1 VPEPRGRSNVTL
13 LRFLFVLIGAAAL
26 GLGDLG
32 VTRYLDVHKPQ
43 GYDRF
48 DVPYFTL
55 QLFVL
60 GSEPLQNGGPF
71 PWQLEVARFL
81 APLFTLAAVVETARV
96 LLAGEI
102 RRIRA
107 RLSRGHTI
115 VCGDT
120 PFARALIDQLLA
132 GGQRVIRVQD
142 EPFGEIEAHHD
153 RVITV
158 VGDPRSAATLRGAG
172 LGRARY
178 VYICGDD
185 DQVNHAVSVAASGL
199 PARHRRLPWIYVQI
213 NRPSTCH
220 ALQARRLGAAGA
232 SRFRLDYFHVDDVAA
247 RVLYR
252 RHELHPPTDAAPVR
266 LAIAGDGTFAAAL
279 LVETARHWHASGGT
293 RDGLQVDLIAP
304 DAAAIAARL
313 GARFAFLDRDC
324 RIVPRDGAVDAW
336 LSGLPAD
343 QGYHRIY
350 LCPTDEAATLDQVLA
365 SPCLWAAVSGAVF
378 LAGYRQAA
386 LAQAFHGERHNDLL
400 DEINGKLVMY
410 PIETSA
416 CDAGLITDDLT
427 ERMARQ
433 VHARYLGAARGDTT
447 TASHVSWETLSESLR
462 NANRAQVQGIAVKM
476 QALNCVI
483 AVRNGHDEVITG
495 EDVERLAELEHE
507 RWSAERGGQGWR
519 YGPTRID
526 RRRRHPDLVPWDDLC
541 DESKEKDRDAVRWIT
556 EILADE
562 GFTIVRLSDGA
573 SSDDR

>member
-1 VPEPRGRSNVTL
+1 VTL
-13 LRFLFVLIGAAAL
+13 LRFLFVLIGGAAL
-26 GLGDLG
+26 WLGDLG
-32 VTRYLDVHKPQ
+32 VTRYLDAQKPQ
-43 GYDRF
+43 GYDRL

-60 GSEPLQNGGPF
+60 GAEPLQNGGPF

-107 RLSRGHTI
+107 RLARGHAI

-120 PFARALIDQLLA
+120 QFARALIDQLVS
-132 GGQRVIRVQD
+132 GRQRVIRVRD

-153 RVITV
+153 RVLTV

-199 PARHRRLPWIYVQI
+199 PAEHRRLPWIYVQI

-220 ALQARRLGAAGA
+220 SLQARRLGAAGA

-252 RHELHPPTDAAPVR
+252 RHALHRSTDATPIR
-266 LAIAGDGTFAAAL
+266 MAIAGDGTFAAAL
-279 LVETARHWHASGGT
+279 LVETARHWRALDGP

-304 DAAAIAARL
+304 DAGAMAARL
-313 GARFAFLDRDC
+313 AARFAFLDRDC
-324 RIVPRDGAVDAW
+324 RITPHDGPLDAW
-336 LSGLPAD
+336 LSALPAD

-350 LCPTDEAATLDQVLA
+350 LCPTDEASTLDRVLE
-365 SPCLWAAVSGAVF
+365 SPCLWAAVSESVF

-410 PIETSA
+410 PIETRA
-416 CDAGLITDDLT
+416 CDSRLITDDLT
-427 ERMARQ
+427 ERMAHQ
-433 VHARYLGAARGDTT
+433 VHARYLGAARGDMT
-447 TASHVSWETLSESLR
+447 TASHVLWGRLSESLR

-495 EDVERLAELEHE
+495 NEVDRLAELEHE
-507 RWSAERGGQGWR
+507 RWCAERKSQGWR
-519 YGPTRID
+519 YGPVRLD
-526 RRRRHPDLVPWDDLC
+526 RRRRHPDLVAWEHLS

-562 GFTIVRLSDGA
+562 GFTIVRLT
-573 SSDDR
+573 DDC